1 MARAAIRQHGAG
13 VGVRGGDHDVRAGN
27 PAAPGDFDAG
37 LLDKR
42 ACRGDEIEGDKR
54 DAVGSVVQ
62 HQRLGEEVV
71 GHALRSAGVVIS
83 GHRRAFHGVDP
94 DLCGAGA
101 CEAGAVGG
109 ERIPSEGGQQ
119 DSQRKRK
126 KPGIHGSIMSKE
138 QGAAS
143 ALLRPRLARQG
154 YRFAWSRRPWA

>member
-1 MARAAIRQHGAG
+1 MARAAVRQHGPRVG
-13 VGVRGGDHDVRAGN
+13 VGRGDHDVRAGN
-27 PAAPGDFDAG
+27 PGAPGDFDAG

-54 DAVGSVVQ
+54 DAVRSVVQ

-71 GHALRSAGVVIS
+71 GHAFRSPGVVIA
-83 GHRRAFHGVDP
+83 GHRGAFHRVDP

-101 CEAGAVGG
+101 CEANAVGG
-109 ERIPSEGGQQ
+109 ECILCEGGQQ
-119 DSQRKRK
+119 DGQGKRK

-143 ALLRPRLARQG
+143 ALLRPGLAGRA
-154 YRFAWSRRPWA
+154 YRFDWSRRPWA